1 MKNEKLK
8 SGTYRRFFTRSK
20 TVCPFFIFHF
30 SFFILFG
37 LSSCDNPKVIPN
49 DELAQ
54 IFHDIYLTNAYTD
67 THRPA
72 NLDSLNIYE
81 PIFAR
86 YGYTS
91 EDIQFTIGSFS
102 KRKSARLSDDVVDK
116 ALDMLHAESAFYA
129 RRIAI
134 ADTIDRIAREKFA
147 TVAYTDTLI
156 RVRRIADTAR
166 LRITIPV
173 KAGSYE
179 VTYSYLVD
187 SVDLNTNLRANI
199 YLTDERNARS
209 GNYTRRLRHREREK
223 VSTNF
228 TAGNNHRELVLNL
241 NGYSEEMTAPSMRI
255 DTLVVR
261 YFLPD
266 AVARDSMARGL
277 FDYRMLDSLSRLHET
292 HLVPPFADTLGTA
305 SR

>member
-1 MKNEKLK
+1 M
-8 SGTYRRFFTRSK
+8 
-20 TVCPFFIFHF
+20 
-30 SFFILFG
+30 
-37 LSSCDNPKVIPN
+37 
-49 DELAQ
+49 AQ
-54 IFHDIYLTNAYTD
+54 IFHDIYLVNAYTD
-67 THRPA
+67 AHRPA

-102 KRKSARLSDDVVDK
+102 KRKSARLSDDVVDV

-129 RRIAI
+129 RRIAV
-134 ADTIDRIAREKFA
+134 ADTIDRIAREKFV

-199 YLTDERNARS
+199 YLVDERNNRS
-209 GNYTRRLRHREREK
+209 GNYTRRLRHREREE
-223 VSTNF
+223 VRTNL
-228 TAGNNHRELVLNL
+228 TAGENHSKLVLNL
-241 NGYSEEMTAPSMRI
+241 NGYSEEMTKPSMRI

-277 FDYRMLDSLSRLHET
+277 FDYHMLDSLSRLHET
-292 HLVPPFADTLGTA
+292 HLVPPLADTLGTA